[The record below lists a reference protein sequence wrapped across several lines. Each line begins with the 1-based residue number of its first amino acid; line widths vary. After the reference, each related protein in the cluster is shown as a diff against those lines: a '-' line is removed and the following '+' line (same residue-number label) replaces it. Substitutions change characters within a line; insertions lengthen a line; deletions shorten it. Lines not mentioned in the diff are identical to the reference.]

1 MRVRRWVS
9 AATLA
14 TAVVTTGTG
23 VAAADPGAAADPD
36 VHYRATNTGAA
47 ALITTDSGTMAV
59 ENGVFEIKSAS
70 GRVLAGIP
78 LTYRID
84 DMAYP
89 VAATIDGNTATLTP
103 TALPF
108 QDEAPWRTRYERE
121 QAAFSRAALQITTAA
136 AGGASVGTALGGAIG
151 CAGGAVVGTVVTG
164 MLAALFGAGPLAGC
178 LAGIALGAGIGAF
191 AGALLVTTPVAIA
204 SVVQYFATINEP
216 FVPPSGTAP
225 AAPGGAAPKAPSG
238 K

>member
-1 MRVRRWVS
+1 MRVRQWVS
-9 AATLA
+9 VAAFA
-14 TAVVTTGTG
+14 TAVATAGTG
-23 VAAADPGAAADPD
+23 FAAADPAPVAPSEAP
-36 VHYRATNTGAA
+36 VNYQATNTGTAA
-47 ALITTDSGTMAV
+47 VISTDSGSMTV
-59 ENGVFEIKSAS
+59 ERGVFEIRSDT

-84 DMAYP
+84 DIDYP
-89 VAATIDGNTATLTP
+89 VAAAIHGRTATLTP

-136 AGGASVGTALGGAIG
+136 AGGAAVGTAVGGVAG
-151 CAGGAVVGTVVTG
+151 CVAGALVGTVVTG

-191 AGALLVTTPVAIA
+191 AGALLVTAPVAIA

-216 FVPPSGTAP
+216 FE
-225 AAPGGAAPKAPSG
+225 PKVPSG